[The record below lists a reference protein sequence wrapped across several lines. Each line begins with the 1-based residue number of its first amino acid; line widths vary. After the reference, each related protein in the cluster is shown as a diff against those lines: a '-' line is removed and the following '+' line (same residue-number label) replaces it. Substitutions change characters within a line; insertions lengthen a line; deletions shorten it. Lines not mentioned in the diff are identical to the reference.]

1 MSMIKCPECRKE
13 ISDTADKCPNCGFQ
27 IKKKNPVWLIIIA
40 VTCGLIAV
48 FVLLSA
54 AKDLMTSKKL
64 SDNSATIKSSVKSE
78 NKDEDIKSMKFD
90 TATNEELASLP
101 DSDDLVKAVGS
112 GSKLSKIL
120 SDIGVTGINED
131 VVIGNYHKNED
142 ICIIDIKCATSDSK
156 ILLINFMYVGNK
168 MYDNSEWSVTSIAD
182 YNSGKYYYIEG
193 NLASAYD
200 IYDYETGELVSKA
213 TTTPDQI
220 ENDAKEIL
228 GVD

>member
-1 MSMIKCPECRKE
+1 MSMIKCPECGKE

-27 IKKKNPVWLIIIA
+27 TKKKKPICLIIIA
-40 VTCGLIAV
+40 IICGLIAV

-54 AKDLMTSKKL
+54 AKDLMASKKL
-64 SDNSATIKSSVKSE
+64 SDNSATIESSVKSE

-90 TATNEELASLP
+90 SATNEELASLP
-101 DSDDLVKAVGS
+101 DSDGLIRAVGS

-120 SDIGVTGINED
+120 SDIRVPGINED
-131 VVIGNYHKNED
+131 VVIGNYHKNKD
-142 ICIIDIKCATSDSK
+142 ICIIDIKCTTSDSK
-156 ILLINFMYVGNK
+156 TLLINFVYAGNK

-182 YNSGKYYYIEG
+182 YSSGKYYYIKG
-193 NLASAYD
+193 DLASAYD

-213 TTTPDQI
+213 TTAPDQI
-220 ENDAKEIL
+220 VNDAKEIL

>member
-1 MSMIKCPECRKE
+1 MSMIKCPECGKE

-27 IKKKNPVWLIIIA
+27 IKKKKPVWLIIIA
-40 VTCGLIAV
+40 VICGLIAV

-64 SDNSATIKSSVKSE
+64 CKNSTTIESTVKSE
-78 NKDEDIKSMKFD
+78 NKDKDIKSMKFD
-90 TATNEELASLP
+90 AATNEELASLP
-101 DSDDLVKAVGS
+101 DSDGLVRAVGS

-120 SDIGVTGINED
+120 SDIGVPGINED

-142 ICIIDIKCATSDSK
+142 VCIIDIKCTTSDNK
-156 ILLINFMYVGNK
+156 TLLINFMYVGNK
-168 MYDNSEWSVTSIAD
+168 AYGNSEWSATYIAD

-193 NLASAYD
+193 DLASAYD

-213 TTTPDQI
+213 TTTPEQI